1 MPSLHAKAEERDLEL
16 VASVIKVLDLEFGTT
31 FVYEGTDK
39 LTYMVKYLWK
49 VFGYSFYGA
58 VRAEDERCLAL
69 KCFMY
74 ERAPSTDL
82 PTTEALTF
90 E

>member
-1 MPSLHAKAEERDLEL
+1 M
-16 VASVIKVLDLEFGTT
+16 
-31 FVYEGTDK
+31 
-39 LTYMVKYLWK
+39 WK

-58 VRAEDERCLAL
+58 VRAEDERCIAL

-74 ERAPSTDL
+74 ERAPTMEV

-90 E
+90 EQTYTAFAEALVS